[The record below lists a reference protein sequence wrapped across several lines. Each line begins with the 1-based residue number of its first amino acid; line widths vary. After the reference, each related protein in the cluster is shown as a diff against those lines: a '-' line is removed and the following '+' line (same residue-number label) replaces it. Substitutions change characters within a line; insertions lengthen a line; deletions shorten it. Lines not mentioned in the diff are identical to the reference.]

1 MVQGSSDFEP
11 STSTNQKR
19 QSVETM
25 NEPRRSQRVR
35 KEKSFGSKFVS
46 LDDILFL
53 VEGSRG
59 EVLNKIPIVL
69 NIENEPYGL

>member
-1 MVQGSSDFEP
+1 
-11 STSTNQKR
+11 
-19 QSVETM
+19 M
-25 NEPRRSQRVR
+25 NEPRSQRVR
-35 KEKSFGSKFVS
+35 KEKSFGSDIVS
-46 LDDILFL
+46 PDTILFL